1 VEQVKPAARVFHN
14 LISARELAEGKWPGS
29 LVAEAREHFEKEHF
43 LVIKNFFDSFLIQHI
58 NQLIEKTEPEIFH
71 EADEGPQHSKGHIF
85 KKSKELQQFPNMIL
99 NNKNVLKFFREI
111 TGMEHLKFIGC
122 YPYRSQEEDRHAMR
136 WHQDMIENKIFVISI
151 NLSPKPYK
159 QGEFA
164 FRFVGHEEE
173 LLRISNTDPGSLII
187 ARIRS
192 DLEHCT
198 TKVTGNNPRITL
210 AGWGF
215 TEG

>member
-1 VEQVKPAARVFHN
+1 MEQVKEELKAFR
-14 LISARELAEGKWPGS
+14 LSSARELAEGKWS
-29 LVAEAREHFEKEHF
+29 DAQISEARNHFEKKNF
-43 LVIKNFFDSFLIQHI
+43 LVIKNFFDSFLVQHM
-58 NQLIEKTEPEIFH
+58 NELIEKTEPEIFH
-71 EADEGPQHSKGHIF
+71 ETDEGPQHSKGHIF
-85 KKSKELQQFPNMIL
+85 KKNKELQQFPNMLL
-99 NNKNVLKFFREI
+99 NNKNVLRFFREI
-111 TGMEHLKFIGC
+111 TGMEHLKFVGC

-151 NLSPKPYK
+151 NLSQKPYE

-164 FRFVGHEEE
+164 LRYVGQENE

-187 ARIRS
+187 ARIAT

-198 TKVTGNNPRITL
+198 TKVKGDNPRITL